1 MIFQKGFSL
10 LEVLL
15 SLILLTAL
23 SLLLLKQ
30 QGFSRQWLIQL
41 ELRANA
47 SQFLDQIDES
57 LLAGIKQLPLA
68 PHPYHFEARIEQHAS
83 SVRVHWLNNT
93 AMITRKRSFLITDA
107 YKRTV

>member
-1 MIFQKGFSL
+1 MNFQKGFSL

-15 SLILLTAL
+15 SLILLIAL
-23 SLLLLKQ
+23 SLVLLKH

-57 LLAGIKQLPLA
+57 LFVGIKRLAIA
-68 PHPYHFEARIEQHAS
+68 PHPYHLEVKINQHSS
-83 SVRVHWLNNT
+83 SVQLQWFNRA
-93 AMITRKRSFLITDA
+93 AMITRQRQSVMK
-107 YKRTV
+107 